1 MKRNKSTE
9 LLLIQKA
16 VKENLSFEKNVDDLL
31 ALIGK
36 LDNASLGQQTAEEI
50 DFYNKKHTPLRKLKK
65 KKEFTES
72 RPFQFLIYCN

>member
-1 MKRNKSTE
+1 MRRNKSTE

-31 ALIGK
+31 ALIEK
-36 LDNASLGQQTAEEI
+36 LDKVAQGQQTTEEI
-50 DFYNKKHTPLRKLKK
+50 DFYNKKHTPARKLKK
-65 KKEFTES
+65 KNVFTES